1 LRLFESHLAPRA
13 EHNEGQRLIV
23 RAADEG
29 DEDAFVLF
37 EVYRDRAA
45 MDANVQAD
53 WFSSYMAAVAPLMAT
68 APAMTTAVPRWTK
81 GVPR

>member
-13 EHNEGQRLIV
+13 EHNEGQQLIV
-23 RAADEG
+23 WAADDG
-29 DEDAFVLF
+29 DEDASVLF

-45 MDANVQAD
+45 TDASGQAD
-53 WFSSYMAAVAPLMAT
+53 RFSTYVAEATPLLARP
-68 APAMTTAVPRWTK
+68 PAMMTAVPRWTK